1 MLTVI
6 WRTPGQ
12 MHPCGTRVPKPS
24 LPVRLALL
32 VAGTT
37 LPLIIFAAGI
47 VYNDY
52 EQDRGDASQRVLETV
67 RSIRLVLD
75 AEVLRMTG
83 GLQVLALT
91 SALAGTFSDPFGA
104 YHFGHVQLY
113 YVFANMVAVPL
124 TAMWVMPAGLI
135 ALLANAGTSAAGFV
149 SDCVVAHD
157 AATASASRCRRFI
170 GRAP

>member
-1 MLTVI
+1 
-6 WRTPGQ
+6 

-52 EQDRGDASQRVLETV
+52 EQDRKKASQRVLETA
-67 RSIRLVLD
+67 RGIRVVLD
-75 AEVLRMTG
+75 AEVQRMTG

-91 SALAGTFSDPFGA
+91 NALRSGDFEGFRRMASGFLDQYGKDGVVLVSNREGGQLFSSITPDTPSLPPRNNREI
-104 YHFGHVQLY
+104 VE
-113 YVFANMVAVPL
+113 
-124 TAMWVMPAGLI
+124 
-135 ALLANAGTSAAGFV
+135 
-149 SDCVVAHD
+149 
-157 AATASASRCRRFI
+157 
-170 GRAP
+170 

>member
-1 MLTVI
+1 MLTAI
-6 WRTPGQ
+6 WRAPGQ
-12 MHPCGTRVPKPS
+12 MHPCGTPLPKPS

-83 GLQVLALT
+83 GLQVLGLT
-91 SALAGTFSDPFGA
+91 SALRSGDFEGFRRMASGF
-104 YHFGHVQLY
+104 LWCWWR
-113 YVFANMVAVPL
+113 
-124 TAMWVMPAGLI
+124 TAKA
-135 ALLANAGTSAAGFV
+135 TSCFPR
-149 SDCVVAHD
+149 
-157 AATASASRCRRFI
+157 SRQIPQACRC
-170 GRAP
+170 